1 VAGLVGVSLT
11 SLVVVTALVVLA
23 IAPRAGSRPGAPE
36 VAGVQS
42 APAPETEPQPQ
53 PELTA
58 RGPTLPPVAGLDR
71 ARLAVR
77 VAPQPT
83 TAGTPT
89 EEATTLGPDPAV
101 RVRQFYAYLE
111 RGDFDQMG
119 LLLSEHF
126 KQTMVWDPAILRER
140 TLPGH
145 MDVQQ
150 ADVVAVDAD
159 RRVATVAVRVREVAG
174 PPLPSE
180 HVYVGTWHLV
190 RGPTGWLLDQPDIH
204 LE

>member
-1 VAGLVGVSLT
+1 VVLVGVSLT
-11 SLVVVTALVVLA
+11 GVAVVTALLVLA
-23 IAPRAGSRPGAPE
+23 IAPRAGSSPGAPE

-42 APAPETEPQPQ
+42 TSQNEIEPA
-53 PELTA
+53 LSA
-58 RGPTLPPVAGLDR
+58 GGPTPPPIAGLDR
-71 ARLAVR
+71 TRLAVR

-83 TAGTPT
+83 TEAAPT
-89 EEATTLGPDPAV
+89 EETAPGPDPAV
-101 RVRQFYAYLE
+101 RVRQFYAFLE

-150 ADVVAVDAD
+150 ADVVAIDPN
-159 RRVATVAVRVREVAG
+159 RRMATVAVRVREVAG

-180 HVYVGTWHLV
+180 HVYVGTWQLV